1 MQHNVRGPV
10 TVLAAALA
18 LGSAAPAWAA
28 STEDIARDY
37 VSANAAQF
45 GVTAADVAQ
54 MAVQGSYKTSAT
66 GVTHVS
72 LVQRHA
78 GYDVLGS
85 QVTVNV
91 GRDGRIVF
99 AGGNLYKHLR
109 AGATPASLDA
119 PDAVEAAAQALGLD
133 DPAGLRVTESK
144 GSNAVLSGG
153 GISASPIQA
162 KLGWRPAADG
172 SLRLAWQTEIDA
184 ASESQRWLANV
195 DARTGELLDSDDLV
209 IHDDAQ
215 HTGAALARETQGQQ
229 ELRAAGVR
237 AQDAE
242 PGQRRVQLQ
251 RVRVAVGEP
260 QRLRPAPW

>member
-1 MQHNVRGPV
+1 M
-10 TVLAAALA
+10 
-18 LGSAAPAWAA
+18 
-28 STEDIARDY
+28 
-37 VSANAAQF
+37 
-45 GVTAADVAQ
+45 
-54 MAVQGSYKTSAT
+54 
-66 GVTHVS
+66 
-72 LVQRHA
+72 QRHA

-133 DPAGLRVTESK
+133 EPAGLRVTESK
-144 GSNAVLSGG
+144 GSNAVVSGG

-184 ASESQRWLANV
+184 ASESQRW
-195 DARTGELLDSDDLV
+195 
-209 IHDDAQ
+209 
-215 HTGAALARETQGQQ
+215 
-229 ELRAAGVR
+229 
-237 AQDAE
+237 
-242 PGQRRVQLQ
+242 
-251 RVRVAVGEP
+251 
-260 QRLRPAPW
+260 